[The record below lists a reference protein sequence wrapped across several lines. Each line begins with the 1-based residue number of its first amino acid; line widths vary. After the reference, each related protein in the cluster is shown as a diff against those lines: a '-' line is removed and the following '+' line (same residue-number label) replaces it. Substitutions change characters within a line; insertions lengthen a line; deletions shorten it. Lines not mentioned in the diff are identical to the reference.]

1 LLLWQNEF
9 VTFRLRRGEI
19 TTIRHTT
26 LRLFGMVVSSS
37 APSMP
42 VPSMPAS
49 CAEWPSRDDKRN
61 ADPTTPLRSIE
72 KHSTMGP
79 RNRRSLR
86 SGPTARRGRR
96 DDKGKGNGCIESGC
110 RTEAFL
116 ILDPDDADRPAHL
129 RRAHWAHPCSLRS
142 HLLPLRLLW

>member
-1 LLLWQNEF
+1 
-9 VTFRLRRGEI
+9 
-19 TTIRHTT
+19 
-26 LRLFGMVVSSS
+26 MVVSSS
-37 APSMP
+37 VPSMP
-42 VPSMPAS
+42 VPSMPFDAAS

-79 RNRRSLR
+79 RHRRSLR
-86 SGPTARRGRR
+86 SGR

-116 ILDPDDADRPAHL
+116 ILDPDDADLFWKNVRTKYPLTQARPGEHKPPRSELEGEETGRL
-129 RRAHWAHPCSLRS
+129 RH
-142 HLLPLRLLW
+142 